1 MLLESTALHS
11 NGANTVPA
19 TDGGG
24 GGGAAAAAAAGAG
37 GVVIVVVVVAAPA
50 ARAAVVV
57 AAASDAVGAGGAAW
71 TEQDPSS
78 YTFSTWSKRRSFVWL
93 GSMCVYLYAYV

>member
-24 GGGAAAAAAAGAG
+24 GGGAAAAAGAG
-37 GVVIVVVVVAAPA
+37 GVVIVVVVAAPA

>member
-1 MLLESTALHS
+1 MHNFGPSCPSHLQAFKQESTTLHS

-24 GGGAAAAAAAGAG
+24 GGGAAAAAAAG
-37 GVVIVVVVVAAPA
+37 VIIVVVVAAPA

-57 AAASDAVGAGGAAW
+57 VAAAASDAVGTGGAAW
-71 TEQDPSS
+71 TKQDPSS
-78 YTFSTWSKRRSFVWL
+78 YTFST
-93 GSMCVYLYAYV
+93 

>member
-1 MLLESTALHS
+1 LLLESTALHS
-11 NGANTVPA
+11 NGANTVRA

-24 GGGAAAAAAAGAG
+24 GGGAAAAAG
-37 GVVIVVVVVAAPA
+37 GVVIVVVVAAPA

>member
-24 GGGAAAAAAAGAG
+24 GGAAAAG
-37 GVVIVVVVVAAPA
+37 GVVIVVVVAAPA

>member
-1 MLLESTALHS
+1 MLLESTGLHS

-24 GGGAAAAAAAGAG
+24 GGAAAAGAG
-37 GVVIVVVVVAAPA
+37 GVVIVVVVAAPA

>member
-19 TDGGG
+19 TDGG
-24 GGGAAAAAAAGAG
+24 AAAAAGAG
-37 GVVIVVVVVAAPA
+37 GVVIVVVVAAPA